1 MEQSI
6 FSFSIDKD
14 LKKQFD
20 LLCEDFGMTA
30 SAVINI
36 FVKSVVK
43 DRKIPFEIVDSEESI
58 ARNKAMQVFCA
69 LREEAKNND
78 LQDMTLKDINEEIRL
93 SRLERKNF

>member
-43 DRKIPFEIVDSEESI
+43 DRKIPFEVSADP
-58 ARNKAMQVFCA
+58 FY
-69 LREEAKNND
+69 REENINELKRRIAN
-78 LQDMTLKDINEEIRL
+78 LEAGVTTLKEHELIEVD
-93 SRLERKNF
+93 